1 MSGPTVRED
10 RRALLRAIG
19 ATALAGPLAACASL
33 SGLRNARVVVVGG
46 GYGGA
51 TAAKYVRVFSGGR
64 VDVTLVEPNATFV
77 SCPLSNLVLSGDRD
91 LASLTVPYDALVARH
106 GVRWVRDRAAAI
118 DLGARQ
124 VRLDGGD
131 TLDYDR
137 LILSPGI
144 DFVPGAIPGLA
155 NATAAARVPHA
166 WKAGAQTLALRHRLE
181 AMPNGG
187 VVAISIPLAP
197 YRCPPA
203 PYERACLIAH
213 WLQRARPAS
222 RVLILDAND
231 DVTSKGA
238 LFKRVWAQ
246 RYPNHIEYRP
256 QYNAVDLGAAGRVL
270 KFDVQ
275 DDIEADVVNLI
286 PPQRAGAIA
295 VGAGLATANGRWCEV
310 DFLSFESTVAPG
322 VHVIGDAIQTAPL
335 MPKSGHMANQHGK
348 VAAAA
353 VVAMLAGRAP
363 DPSPLYAN
371 TCYSFTAPDEAMH
384 VATVHRYDATERTM
398 VTVPGAGGLS
408 DAPSVT
414 EGRLAQGWSRSIW
427 SDMLG

>member
-64 VDVTLVEPNATFV
+64 VDVTLVEPNAAFV
-77 SCPLSNLVLSGDRD
+77 SCPLSNLVLSGDRN

-124 VRLDGGD
+124 VRLEGGG

-155 NATAAARVPHA
+155 DAATAARAPHA

-256 QYNAVDLGAAGRVL
+256 QYNAVDIAAAGRVL

-310 DFLSFESTVAPG
+310 DFLTFESTVAPG

-408 DAPSVT
+408 DAPSAA
-414 EGRLAQGWSRSIW
+414 EGRLAQGWSRAIW

>member
-33 SGLRNARVVVVGG
+33 PGLRNARVVVVGG

-64 VDVTLVEPNATFV
+64 VDVTLVEPNAAFV
-77 SCPLSNLVLSGDRD
+77 SCPLSNLVLSGDRN

-124 VRLDGGD
+124 VRLEGGG

-155 NATAAARVPHA
+155 DAATAARAPHA

-231 DVTSKGA
+231 DVISKGA

-256 QYNAVDLGAAGRVL
+256 QYNAVDIAAAGRVL
-270 KFDVQ
+270 RFDVQ

-310 DFLSFESTVAPG
+310 DFLTFESTVAPG

-408 DAPSVT
+408 DAPSAA
-414 EGRLAQGWSRSIW
+414 EGRLAQGWSRAIW

>member
-33 SGLRNARVVVVGG
+33 PGLRNARVVVVGG

-64 VDVTLVEPNATFV
+64 VDVTLVEPNAAFV
-77 SCPLSNLVLSGDRD
+77 SCPLSNLVLSGDRN

-124 VRLDGGD
+124 VRLEGGG

-155 NATAAARVPHA
+155 DAATAARAPHA

-256 QYNAVDLGAAGRVL
+256 QYNAVDIAAAGRVL

-310 DFLSFESTVAPG
+310 DFLTFESTVAPG

-408 DAPSVT
+408 DAPSAA
-414 EGRLAQGWSRSIW
+414 EGRLAQGWSRAIW

>member
-51 TAAKYVRVFSGGR
+51 TAAKYVRVFSGGH
-64 VDVTLVEPNATFV
+64 VDVTLVEPNAAFV

-155 NATAAARVPHA
+155 NAATAARAPHA

-310 DFLSFESTVAPG
+310 DFLTFESTVAPG

-414 EGRLAQGWSRSIW
+414 EGRLAQGWSRAIW